1 LCSIK
6 AAEPLT
12 AVNGRSTLL
21 CYLWLGS
28 PMALL
33 PLARVENL
41 AMRNTD
47 RQVLIVDDYNTMRRI
62 LRNLLGQIGFA
73 NVEEAE
79 DGAGGLKK
87 MRERNIG
94 LVISDWNMAPM
105 SGLEFLKEVRN
116 DALLKE
122 TPFIMITA
130 ESKTEKVV
138 AAKAAGVSNYIV
150 KPFNADTLK
159 KKIEAVLGAL

>member
-1 LCSIK
+1 L
-6 AAEPLT
+6 
-12 AVNGRSTLL
+12 
-21 CYLWLGS
+21 
-28 PMALL
+28 
-33 PLARVENL
+33 
-41 AMRNTD
+41 RNSE
-47 RQVLIVDDYNTMRRI
+47 QPVLIVDDYNTMRRI
-62 LRNLLGQIGFA
+62 LRNLLGQIGFP

-79 DGAGGLKK
+79 DGTAALKK

-105 SGLEFLKEVRN
+105 SGLEFLKEMRA
-116 DALLKE
+116 DALLKD

-130 ESKTEKVV
+130 ESKTENVV

-159 KKIEAVLGAL
+159 KKIEAVLGPLGI